1 MGKDDVSI
9 REISKLTGVSIAT
22 VSRVINQ
29 NGRFS
34 RETEE
39 KVRKA
44 LEETGYTPNL
54 AARSLRTKRIPTVG
68 VIVPDITNEFF
79 ARITLELQNRLFD
92 FNYSTIICNTNE
104 INDIEQRHLLML
116 RSQQVSGIVYISGA
130 FSGDREILDL
140 PTVYIDRKPPF
151 TSEHKDYL
159 LIESDNFDG
168 GYIAGRE
175 MRDEGCQRLCMIK
188 YKNEISSHNDREAG
202 FLKAVHERGIDLLPG
217 SILTVND
224 VSVESGYRATME
236 LINGIKPDGIF
247 CSTDLLAVGAINALL
262 ESGLKVPEAVK
273 VVGFDDTSI
282 AANSRIPITSLQQ
295 PIQEIGR
302 LAAQNIVNMMESPQ
316 EQDGRQIKLP
326 VKLIKRSST

>member
-1 MGKDDVSI
+1 MGKDEVSI
-9 REISKLTGVSIAT
+9 REISRLTGVSIAT

-39 KVRKA
+39 RVRKA

-68 VIVPDITNEFF
+68 IIVPDITNEFF
-79 ARITLELQNRLFD
+79 AKITLEIQNRLFD

-104 INDIEQRHLLML
+104 INNIEQRHLLML
-116 RSQQVSGIVYISGA
+116 KSQQVSGIVYISGA
-130 FSGDREILDL
+130 FSGEREILNL

-151 TSEHKDYL
+151 SPEHKDYL

-168 GYIAGRE
+168 GYIAGKALLMKKCSRP
-175 MRDEGCQRLCMIK
+175 CMIK

-202 FLKAVHERGIDLLPG
+202 FLSAVREQGLKLQPG
-217 SILTVND
+217 SIQTVNE
-224 VSVESGYRATME
+224 VSVESGYKATLE
-236 LINGIKPDGIF
+236 LVKQVGPDGIF
-247 CSTDLLAVGAINALL
+247 CSSDLLAVGAINALL
-262 ESGLKVPEAVK
+262 ESGLKVPEAVR

-295 PIQEIGR
+295 PIEEIGR
-302 LAAQNIVNMMESPQ
+302 LAAQNIVNMMESSQ

-326 VKLIKRSST
+326 VKLIERSST

>member
-1 MGKDDVSI
+1 MGKDEVSI
-9 REISKLTGVSIAT
+9 REISRLTGVSIAT

-39 KVRKA
+39 RVRKA

-68 VIVPDITNEFF
+68 IIVPDITNEFF
-79 ARITLELQNRLFD
+79 AKITLELQNRLFD

-104 INDIEQRHLLML
+104 INNIEQRHLLML
-116 RSQQVSGIVYISGA
+116 KSQQVSGIVYISGA
-130 FSGDREILDL
+130 FSGEREILNL

-151 TSEHKDYL
+151 SPEHKDYL

-168 GYIAGRE
+168 GYIAGKALLRKKC
-175 MRDEGCQRLCMIK
+175 RRPCMIK

-202 FLKAVHERGIDLLPG
+202 FLSAVREQGLNLQPG
-217 SILTVND
+217 SIQTVNE
-224 VSVESGYRATME
+224 VSVESGYKATLE
-236 LINGIKPDGIF
+236 LVKRVGPDGIF
-247 CSTDLLAVGAINALL
+247 CSSDLLAVGAINALL
-262 ESGLKVPEAVK
+262 ESGLKVPEAVR

-295 PIQEIGR
+295 PIEEIGR
-302 LAAQNIVNMMESPQ
+302 LAAQNIVNMMESSQ

-326 VKLIKRSST
+326 VKLIERSST